1 MSEEKTFQEARE
13 HARAARA
20 ETRAAVRSLLPESFW
35 EHAEASKREAKLA
48 FQALRRALRH
58 QFAQSMSERMP
69 KKQKIDIA

>member
-35 EHAEASKREAKLA
+35 EHAEASRREAKLA
-48 FQALRRALRH
+48 CDAMRRALRH
-58 QFAQSMSERMP
+58 QFSKSMSERTP